1 MISIVTD
8 EAKVQKLFPNEDLHG
23 LYEKR
28 ICFSYDLLEYILNT
42 NKKMRDSFLDRC
54 KKNWLKRVLKV

>member
-1 MISIVTD
+1 MISTTTD

-42 NKKMRDSFLDRC
+42 NKKIRDAFLDRC